1 MSVSA
6 AATFN
11 VAAAAAAAVQL
22 IHNPN
27 TGEHICPLCM
37 KTFYGAQSRKTG
49 QRHIQTA
56 HSNTKYRC
64 EICEKLLP
72 RKDKFKE
79 HVTKVHTISS
89 LTAAAM
95 LQNAAVSC

>member
-1 MSVSA
+1 MLLSA

-37 KTFYGAQSRKTG
+37 KSFYGSQSRTTG

-56 HSNTKYRC
+56 HGSNKFKCDVCGYIST
-64 EICEKLLP
+64 
-72 RKDKFKE
+72 RKDVLKSHIMKK
-79 HVTKVHTISS
+79 HGMKNTVAKAMVDSS
-89 LTAAAM
+89 
-95 LQNAAVSC
+95 QIE